1 MPADGVW
8 HGVRQQH
15 DPGWRS
21 LRVRAYVRGLVAE
34 ILDRVID
41 PGRLMHL
48 DGVPDG
54 YWVVLALADLEA
66 ARNFASGHRLFEE
79 GEL

>member
-1 MPADGVW
+1 MTLG
-8 HGVRQQH
+8 GGRFE
-15 DPGWRS
+15 PGRTFG
-21 LRVRAYVRGLVAE
+21 GLVAE
-34 ILDRVID
+34 ILDRVVD

-66 ARNFASGHRLFEE
+66 ARSFAHRPPSR
-79 GEL
+79 